1 EDGTNDFL
9 GRQLVLER
17 LPGAQLPDG
26 VTPTLGPLSG
36 GVSEFYRYVVV
47 GDGTNA
53 MTRREIQDWVIGP
66 RLLQVP
72 GVADVATFGGQVRQY
87 EVQVDPKALDKYRL
101 SMRQIA
107 DAVKN
112 NNRNAGG
119 ALLRMG
125 QQALPIR
132 GSGLIQSPVD
142 LENIVLDAPRGVPI
156 RVRDIG
162 RVQMGALPQTGVFAM
177 DGDAPGTGG
186 VEGIVVMLRGENTT
200 EVLPRVREAVDELN
214 AGRLPQGMRIV
225 AIHDRSDLVENTLH
239 TVSHVLIAGFVI
251 VVTVLLLFL
260 LSV

>member
-72 GVADVATFGGQVRQY
+72 GVAGVATFRRHARPSQVR
-87 EVQVDPKALDKYRL
+87 VDPKALDKYRL

-119 ALLRMG
+119 ALL
-125 QQALPIR
+125 
-132 GSGLIQSPVD
+132 
-142 LENIVLDAPRGVPI
+142 
-156 RVRDIG
+156 
-162 RVQMGALPQTGVFAM
+162 
-177 DGDAPGTGG
+177 
-186 VEGIVVMLRGENTT
+186 
-200 EVLPRVREAVDELN
+200 
-214 AGRLPQGMRIV
+214 
-225 AIHDRSDLVENTLH
+225 
-239 TVSHVLIAGFVI
+239 
-251 VVTVLLLFL
+251 
-260 LSV
+260 